1 MAGPDLDSICS
12 PVYLPTQLHF
22 HLHPVSPTY
31 YHFSHC
37 LFIHSFIYFF
47 IYLLTYY
54 LSHHF
59 LPYYNYFLILSLLSS
74 TTLYLLPFH
83 LHLQPGLLTYSLFH
97 LYSHLF
103 FISPFY
109 SLSSLIYH
117 FPFHFTLSTSYSF
130 TSFSQHLPTS
140 LQLFPPIL
148 IYLLISQHYPFTYS
162 LLLTISLLFLS

>member
-103 FISPFY
+103 FISPLIHSLHLFITSPSILHY
-109 SLSSLIYH
+109 LLPIHLLPSLS
-117 FPFHFTLSTSYSF
+117 
-130 TSFSQHLPTS
+130 
-140 LQLFPPIL
+140 
-148 IYLLISQHYPFTYS
+148 IYLLPYNYFPLY
-162 LLLTISLLFLS
+162 